1 MLGKSTKGCKPH
13 GCCLIIYSQCNYVC
27 DCCLL
32 TVYITQMICNYM
44 HMTHVASIN
53 LATQN
58 ASPPWAPMTSPSRGR
73 SPRAWK
79 CPMWCASSQTPGA
92 TRAGARWNSWPFLGP
107 GRRGS
112 MNFRGN
118 VGDVSSKFEALS
130 QPEWWYIYIYINID
144 MVIFTNH
151 WRWDFW

>member
-1 MLGKSTKGCKPH
+1 
-13 GCCLIIYSQCNYVC
+13 
-27 DCCLL
+27 
-32 TVYITQMICNYM
+32 M

-58 ASPPWAPMTSPSRGR
+58 ASPWAPMTSPSRGR

-92 TRAGARWNSWPFLGP
+92 GGIHGLRGPSKTSFHEKNWTIFRISVRILG
-107 GRRGS
+107 
-112 MNFRGN
+112 GN

-130 QPEWWYIYIYINID
+130 QPEWWYIYIYRYGDIYQSLTMRFLVGSWPGVSNTGKTVMSSQSWIPKIAN
-144 MVIFTNH
+144 VLKKTTL
-151 WRWDFW
+151 WLWLT